1 MSARPTVRPFVL
13 LVAATACWGTGTVLS
28 KLALDRGLAPV
39 VLLAVELAASCMFLV
54 LILTAST
61 RTRPR
66 IPHSS
71 GYRRVVALGA
81 LNPGLAYALGLL
93 GLTTISA
100 SLAVLIWALEPIL
113 VIGLAVVLLRERV
126 SPVVTLLVVAA
137 TVGAIVVLATPGAH
151 GSPAGVALTLA
162 AVVACALYTVL
173 TRRLILDDG
182 SLVVVLGQQVLAL
195 GLAGVWLAVAAVATS
210 GDALGSRPE
219 AGTLLLAATSGV
231 VYYGGAFAFY
241 VSGLRQVT
249 AASAGAVLPLIPVW
263 GLAAA
268 FLLAGDRLTPTQ
280 WAGASLVAVAVLV
293 IGLLESARQRSAAR
307 IDRQR

>member
-1 MSARPTVRPFVL
+1 MPARPTARPLLL

-28 KLALDRGLAPV
+28 KLALDRGIAPV
-39 VLLAVELAASCMFLV
+39 VLLAVELGASCTFLV

-61 RTRPR
+61 RARPR
-66 IPHSS
+66 IPASPAY
-71 GYRRVVALGA
+71 GKVVALGA
-81 LNPGLAYALGLL
+81 LNPALAYALGLL

-100 SLAVLIWALEPIL
+100 SLAVLVWALEPIL
-113 VIGLAVVLLRERV
+113 VTGLAVLMLRERV
-126 SPVVTLLVVAA
+126 SPVVTALVVAA
-137 TVGAIVVLATPGAH
+137 TLGAGVVVATPGAH

-162 AVVACALYTVL
+162 AVVACAFYTVL

-195 GLAGVWLAVAAVATS
+195 ALVAVWLVAVFATS
-210 GDALGSRPE
+210 GG
-219 AGTLLLAATSGV
+219 AGGAMPDPATLLLGATSGV
-231 VYYGGAFAFY
+231 VYYGAAFAFY

-268 FLLAGDRLTPTQ
+268 FLAGDRLTPTQ
-280 WAGASLVAVAVLV
+280 WAGAVLVALAVMV
-293 IGLLESARQRSAAR
+293 IGVLEAAR
-307 IDRQR
+307 KPGRRRRD

>member
-1 MSARPTVRPFVL
+1 MPARPTVRPFL
-13 LVAATACWGTGTVLS
+13 MLVAATACWGTGTVLS

-39 VLLAVELAASCMFLV
+39 VLLAVELAASCTFLV

-61 RTRPR
+61 RARPR
-66 IPHSS
+66 IPGSPA
-71 GYRRVVALGA
+71 YRKVVALGA
-81 LNPGLAYALGLL
+81 LNPALAYALGLI

-113 VIGLAVVLLRERV
+113 VTGLAVLMLRERV
-126 SPVVTLLVVAA
+126 SPAVTVLVVAA
-137 TVGAIVVLATPGAH
+137 TLGAIVVVSTPGAH

-195 GLAGVWLAVAAVATS
+195 ALVAVWLVVAVVATN
-210 GDALGSRPE
+210 GGAAGTRPDAE
-219 AGTLLLAATSGV
+219 TLLLAATSGV

-249 AASAGAVLPLIPVW
+249 AASAGAILPLIPVW

-268 FLLAGDRLTPTQ
+268 FLAGDRLTLTQ
-280 WAGASLVAVAVLV
+280 WAGAALVALAVLA
-293 IGLLESARQRSAAR
+293 IGVLESTRKRSHR
-307 IDRQR
+307 GKD

>member
-1 MSARPTVRPFVL
+1 MPARPTVRPFVM

-39 VLLAVELAASCMFLV
+39 VLLALELAASCTFLV
-54 LILTAST
+54 LILIAST

-66 IPHSS
+66 APGSS

-113 VIGLAVVLLRERV
+113 VIGLAVFILRERV
-126 SPVVTLLVVAA
+126 PPVVTGLVVAA
-137 TVGAIVVLATPGAH
+137 TAGAIAVLATPGAH

-162 AVVACALYTVL
+162 AVVACAFYTVL

-182 SLVVVLGQQVLAL
+182 SLIVVLGQQVLAL
-195 GLAGVWLAVAAVATS
+195 ALVAVWLAVAVIAT
-210 GDALGSRPE
+210 GGGAAGTRPDA
-219 AGTLLLAATSGV
+219 ATLLLAATSGI
-231 VYYGGAFAFY
+231 VYYGGAFVFY
-241 VSGLRQVT
+241 VSGLRQVSAT
-249 AASAGAVLPLIPVW
+249 SAGAVLPLIPVW

-268 FLLAGDRLTPTQ
+268 FLVGDRLTPVQ
-280 WAGASLVAVAVLV
+280 WAGALLVALAVLA
-293 IGLLESARQRSAAR
+293 IGVLESKRQRNPRNA
-307 IDRQR
+307 